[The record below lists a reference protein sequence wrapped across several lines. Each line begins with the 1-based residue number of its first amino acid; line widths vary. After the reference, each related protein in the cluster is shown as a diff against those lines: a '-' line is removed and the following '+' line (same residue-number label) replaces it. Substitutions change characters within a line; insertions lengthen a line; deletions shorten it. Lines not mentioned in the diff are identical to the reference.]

1 MFLIRDAKMLKP
13 HFGHENLSDKTFH
26 CPYMQIFWVDKDF
39 KYRLRA
45 TKSLKQSKRERE
57 SESGTKSRVIYKI
70 HSTEKPQNQR
80 KYDDRDETINFHSPK
95 M

>member
-1 MFLIRDAKMLKP
+1 
-13 HFGHENLSDKTFH
+13 
-26 CPYMQIFWVDKDF
+26 MQIFWVDKDF

>member
-45 TKSLKQSKRERE
+45 TKSLKQPE